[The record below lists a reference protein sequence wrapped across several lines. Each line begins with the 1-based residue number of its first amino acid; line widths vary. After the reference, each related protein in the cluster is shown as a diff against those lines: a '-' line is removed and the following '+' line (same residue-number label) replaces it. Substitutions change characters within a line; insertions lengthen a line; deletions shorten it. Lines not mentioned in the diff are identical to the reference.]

1 MPPRTAKAG
10 TGPKR
15 PRWGFR
21 ARVLALLLP
30 CLFVLLV
37 IDTWY
42 DYQAGYELLQDAHD
56 QALLESA
63 SALDERIAAGGDG
76 TIGIQASLDLRTLLE
91 TSGPPRI
98 VLYAALTPLP
108 ESQASGHIAPPGPVR
123 LLIGAPDLPTPPA
136 GAVHEGGSLR
146 YDAHY
151 RGQPLRVVALARTL
165 HDGSG
170 RPYRLLV
177 QAAQNDQPR
186 RAAWL
191 HALGA
196 ALLRDGATVAIVL
209 LLVWFGVDHS
219 LRPLERLHRSVLARA
234 PDDLRPLDAHELPRE
249 VAPLV
254 EAINRHIDA
263 RQQLLAEQTQLLADA
278 SHQLRTPLAIMLT
291 QAGYALR
298 ETDPTLMRETLHAIV
313 AQLER
318 SRRLCE
324 QLLELAHANQPAERP
339 ANATADL
346 NQVAREVT
354 LQYLPLALEKRQD
367 LGWVDAG
374 DDSAPGAPGSDGDA
388 AAVSVAADAAELH
401 EALSNLVH
409 NAIRYTPAGGHITVS
424 VRAGPGGACA
434 EVRDD
439 GPGIAVERRAGMF
452 ERFAKGSAAPDQ
464 NGAGLGLPI
473 ARAYARRNGGE
484 IELADGDP
492 NGAGGCGLAARL
504 RLPLATA
511 AR

>member
-1 MPPRTAKAG
+1 MPPQTARAS
-10 TGPKR
+10 GPEH
-15 PRWGFR
+15 PRWGLR
-21 ARVLALLLP
+21 TRVLALLLP
-30 CLFVLLV
+30 CLFVLLA

-42 DYQAGYELLQDAHD
+42 DYQAGYQLLQDAHD

-63 SALDERIAAGGDG
+63 SALDERIAPGGDG
-76 TIGIQASLDLRTLLE
+76 TIGVQESLDLQTLLE
-91 TSGPPRI
+91 GSGPPRI
-98 VLYAALTPLP
+98 VLYAALTPLS
-108 ESQASGHIAPPGPVR
+108 ESQASGHAAAPPGPARMLV
-123 LLIGAPDLPTPPA
+123 GAPDLPTPPP
-136 GAVHEGGSLR
+136 GAVHERGSLR

-165 HDGSG
+165 RDGSG
-170 RPYRLLV
+170 RPYHLLV
-177 QAAQNDQPR
+177 QAAQDDQPR
-186 RAAWL
+186 REAWI

-196 ALLRDGATVAIVL
+196 ALLRDSATVAIVL
-209 LLVWFGVDHS
+209 LLVWFGVNHS

-234 PDDLRPLDAHELPRE
+234 PDDLRPLDAHELPHE

-254 EAINRHIDA
+254 VAINRHIDA
-263 RQQLLAEQTQLLADA
+263 RQQLLAEQTRLLADA

-298 ETDPTLMRETLHAIV
+298 EPDPALMRETLHAIV

-324 QLLELAHANQPAERP
+324 QLLALAHANQPAERSVP
-339 ANATADL
+339 TATADL

-354 LQYLPLALEKRQD
+354 LQYLPLAREKQQD
-367 LGWVDAG
+367 LGWVDACDG
-374 DDSAPGAPGSDGDA
+374 DAHGDGTATGPDGDA
-388 AAVSVAADAAELH
+388 AAVPVAADAAELH
-401 EALSNLVH
+401 EALANLVH
-409 NAIRYTPAGGHITVS
+409 NAIRYTPVGGHITVS
-424 VRAGPGGACA
+424 VRVDPAGACA

-439 GPGIAVERRAGMF
+439 GPGIAVDRRAGMF

-484 IELADGDP
+484 IELVDGDP
-492 NGAGGCGLAARL
+492 NAAGGQGLAARL
-504 RLPLATA
+504 RLPV
-511 AR
+511 